1 MSPTA
6 GACTGL
12 SASIPDDERL
22 ITIEDAAESRLAKPH
37 VVSLEGLMYLGVRAV
52 ELRVSACPSRAGLR
66 LHVGQ
71 ARVVVGHLP

>member
-37 VVSLEGLMYLGVRAV
+37 VVSLEGLMYLGV
-52 ELRVSACPSRAGLR
+52 
-66 LHVGQ
+66 
-71 ARVVVGHLP
+71 